1 MAPTGLM
8 VRCVICAVFN
18 NSCSSPWLAC
28 CAQTQSSISF
38 FKEWAID
45 TNKKKRRALFTRKKA
60 CFSAEHH
67 SLFLSPTDL
76 LHCEWAEVE
85 GLRGER
91 CLATLEEDEMQIWVM
106 GLMESLQ
113 AVPTLQDWMSGFH
126 FCEIDLSF
134 SLPGYTNPRLPQ
146 GKMFKRFLVNTTQ

>member
-1 MAPTGLM
+1 M
-8 VRCVICAVFN
+8 VRYVICAVFN

-38 FKEWAID
+38 FEEWAID
-45 TNKKKRRALFTRKKA
+45 TKKKRRALFTRKKA
-60 CFSAEHH
+60 CFFAEHH
-67 SLFLSPTDL
+67 SLFPSPTDL
-76 LHCEWAEVE
+76 LHGEWAEVE

-91 CLATLEEDEMQIWVM
+91 CLATLKEDEMQIRVM
-106 GLMESLQ
+106 VLMESLQ
-113 AVPTLQDWMSGFH
+113 AVATLRDWMSGFH

-134 SLPGYTNPRLPQ
+134 SLPGYTNPRLHQ